1 MSDDVLITPASRK
14 IEFKDSGG
22 NVDGT
27 IALSAGGNLQITS
40 TGTIEI
46 GDISEDIHIGNGT
59 EAVDLV
65 FDYASRIYSAANQ
78 DLTIGKG
85 TLGGNNVTID
95 GATEVLLSLAGTTE
109 LKLTDISYL
118 VFVSL
123 FYM

>member
-22 NVDGT
+22 NVDGL

-65 FDYASRIYSAANQ
+65 FDFASRIYSAANQ

-85 TLGGNNVTID
+85 TLGWKQCHD
-95 GATEVLLSLAGTTE
+95 
-109 LKLTDISYL
+109 
-118 VFVSL
+118 
-123 FYM
+123 

>member
-22 NVDGT
+22 NVDGL

-85 TLGGNNVTID
+85 TLGGNDVIVD
-95 GATEVLLSLAGTTE
+95 GAEPS
-109 LKLTDISYL
+109 
-118 VFVSL
+118 
-123 FYM
+123 